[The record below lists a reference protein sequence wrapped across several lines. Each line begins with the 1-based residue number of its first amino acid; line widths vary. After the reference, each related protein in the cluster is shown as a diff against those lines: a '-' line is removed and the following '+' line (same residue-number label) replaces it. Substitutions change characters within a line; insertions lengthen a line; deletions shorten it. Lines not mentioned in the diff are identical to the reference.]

1 MYLIHMRPEQVQ
13 DAVARNV
20 PILMPAGCVEYHGP
34 HLPIGTDFLIANSI
48 CAEAEKRVECVMAP
62 PLQFAPTLD
71 WAAGP
76 EEGEADFEPEA
87 FFQYARESL
96 RRIAAMGFRRIYI
109 LQHHQGPD
117 GLEVLCLKRAAGEVI
132 RETVKEWGAGWGRGP
147 SDELPNPNIF
157 GWIRI
162 VLGVPRADG
171 GTRAGGA
178 RRQGRDAADHGIAA
192 GDGADGGARDA
203 GQAAELA
210 RGCRPG
216 RREGR
221 APVAGVLHR
230 GVGEGAR
237 TGDRAGD
244 CQLMPHQRHSLR
256 RD

>member
-1 MYLIHMRPEQVQ
+1 MYLIHMRPAQVQ

-20 PILMPAGCVEYHGP
+20 PILLPAGCVEYHGP

-48 CAEAEKRVECVMAP
+48 CVAAEKRVECVMAP

-117 GLEVLCLKRAAGEVI
+117 GLEVLCQKRAAGEVI

-162 VLGVPRADG
+162 AYLDSFSEYPGPTEGHVPVGHAGKGETQLIMASLPETVRMEALGTLDRLPSWLEDADQ
-171 GTRAGGA
+171 A
-178 RRQGRDAADHGIAA
+178 DA
-192 GDGADGGARDA
+192 
-203 GQAAELA
+203 E
-210 RGCRPG
+210 
-216 RREGR
+216 EGR
-221 APVAGVLHR
+221 QWLEFCIEGWVKELGR
-230 GVGEGAR
+230 GIEPAI
-237 TGDRAGD
+237 A
-244 CQLMPHQRHSLR
+244 S
-256 RD
+256 

>member
-1 MYLIHMRPEQVQ
+1 MRPEQVQ

-20 PILMPAGCVEYHGP
+20 PVLMPAGCIEYHGP
-34 HLPIGTDFLIANSI
+34 HLPIGTDFLIAESI
-48 CAEAEKRVECVMAP
+48 CVEVETRVACVMAP

-162 VLGVPRADG
+162 AYLDSFSEYPGPTEGHVPVGHAGKGETQLIMASLPETVRMEALGTLDRLPSWLEDADQ
-171 GTRAGGA
+171 A
-178 RRQGRDAADHGIAA
+178 DA
-192 GDGADGGARDA
+192 
-203 GQAAELA
+203 E
-210 RGCRPG
+210 
-216 RREGR
+216 EGR
-221 APVAGVLHR
+221 QWLEFCIEGWVKELGR
-230 GVGEGAR
+230 GIEPAI
-237 TGDRAGD
+237 A
-244 CQLMPHQRHSLR
+244 S
-256 RD
+256 

>member
-48 CAEAEKRVECVMAP
+48 CVAAEKRVECVMAP

-76 EEGEADFEPEA
+76 EEGEADFDPEA

-147 SDELPNPNIF
+147 GDELPNPDIF

-162 VLGVPRADG
+162 AYLDSFSEYPGPTEGQVPVGHAGKGETQLIMASLPETVRMEALATLDRLPIWLEDADQADAEEGRQWLEFCIEGWVKELGR
-171 GTRAGGA
+171 
-178 RRQGRDAADHGIAA
+178 GIEPA
-192 GDGADGGARDA
+192 GDR
-203 GQAAELA
+203 
-210 RGCRPG
+210 
-216 RREGR
+216 
-221 APVAGVLHR
+221 
-230 GVGEGAR
+230 
-237 TGDRAGD
+237 
-244 CQLMPHQRHSLR
+244 
-256 RD
+256 

>member
-48 CAEAEKRVECVMAP
+48 CVAAEKRVECVMAP

-162 VLGVPRADG
+162 AYLDSFSEYPGPTEGHVPVGHAGKGETQLIMASLPETVRMEALGTLDRLPSWLEDADQ
-171 GTRAGGA
+171 A
-178 RRQGRDAADHGIAA
+178 DAK
-192 GDGADGGARDA
+192 
-203 GQAAELA
+203 
-210 RGCRPG
+210 
-216 RREGR
+216 EGR
-221 APVAGVLHR
+221 QWLEFCIEGWVKELGR
-230 GVGEGAR
+230 GIEPAI
-237 TGDRAGD
+237 A
-244 CQLMPHQRHSLR
+244 S
-256 RD
+256 